1 MIKTIK
7 LPGRNDPCVCRSG
20 KKFKVCCAGKIRE
33 QDDRLRKLF
42 EPMDGLGEADKIR
55 QYGGEAAVEEYRAG
69 ELTFEAYKTLQV
81 QKMESWLKG
90 RRGV

>member
-7 LPGRNDPCVCRSG
+7 LPGRNAACVCRSG

-42 EPMDGLGEADKIR
+42 DPFGDETDKIR
-55 QYGGEAAVEEYRAG
+55 QYGGEAAVEEFRNG
-69 ELTFEAYKTLQV
+69 ELSFEAFKTLQV
-81 QKMESWLKG
+81 QKMESMLKG